1 MKQSVFIMVCLSG
14 MCLFGHA
21 ENKSETINEGEGVA
35 AADTSRVVDLEEAV
49 VVASPKQ
56 TDKLRN
62 QAVSSTVMVSGE
74 NMPPGS
80 PTLNDISGCAANFIM
95 PAYGSSQSAAIYI
108 RGVGSRL
115 NTPAVGLYVDNVPTV
130 ERSAYSFNLLGVNR
144 IDVLRGPQAT
154 LYGRNAM
161 GGLIRLYTINPLRRQ
176 GTDIATGFS
185 SRDARWYGSVNTNQK
200 LNDRTGLSLG
210 AYYDGNH
217 GTWRNVT
224 TKERTGGKTQGGV
237 RGRLVY
243 QKDRW
248 NFDFTASY
256 EHTDEDAYPYFYDGT
271 VSGPEALP
279 EAIGQITAN
288 RNSSYRRH
296 LLNTGLT
303 AAYTAPLFTVS
314 SVTGYQLLADR
325 MVMDQDFLA
334 LDYYTLKQ
342 KQNANTLTEEIVLK
356 SLAGKRWE
364 WTGGLYGMWE
374 AMRTH
379 GPVRFYE
386 DGVGMINSNIA
397 SHIPTPSITIVNPRT
412 GRPVTQSMPMYLQLT
427 DASFEVPGYFRA
439 PVLGGAAFFQ
449 NTLHDCLIPR
459 LGLTLG
465 LRLDYEH
472 QQFHYVSGGPVDYHF
487 SMPTHSVSADMAT
500 TTVLRGN
507 LRNDYTHLLPK
518 AAVQYDFPR
527 GKGNVYLSV
536 SKGLRAGGYNGQMFS
551 DLMNTVMQND
561 MMTGVRDYCYDVMT
575 QHAERIP
582 AMKDM
587 FLSIR
592 QAIVDNIP
600 LTELPSVSETVTY
613 KPEYCWNYEA
623 GAHLNLFDNA
633 LAADVSVFYTDTHD
647 QQIARFSPSG
657 LGRMMVNAG
666 QSHTCGAEVALNSRL
681 FDNRLSLSAN
691 YGYTHAI
698 FYRYNAGNGIDY
710 TDNRVPFIP
719 EHTMGIMADFCQPV
733 SGSFLNAIT
742 IGANASGFGRM
753 YWTESNAAC
762 QNFYAVMGAH
772 MALDFGKVSIDL
784 WGKNLNQRSYKTF
797 YFESMNRGFYQ
808 KGMPMQLGV
817 DLRFR
822 L

>member
-1 MKQSVFIMVCLSG
+1 MKELILLS
-14 MCLFGHA
+14 LFATAHVLFAGA
-21 ENKSETINEGEGVA
+21 ENRDAAVYGEETTVQ
-35 AADTSRVVDLEEAV
+35 ADTIRTIDMEEAV

-62 QAVSSTVMVSGE
+62 MPVSSTVIVSGE
-74 NMPPGS
+74 NAPQNGAS
-80 PTLNDISGCAANFIM
+80 LNDISGYAANFHM
-95 PAYGSSQSAAIYI
+95 PSYGSSQSAAIYI

-130 ERSAYSFNLLGVNR
+130 ERSAYSFNLLGISR

-161 GGLIRLYTINPLRRQ
+161 GGLLRINTINPLRKQ
-176 GTDIATGFS
+176 GTNIATGVS
-185 SRDARWYGSVNTNQK
+185 TRDARRYVSVMTNQK
-200 LNDRTGLSLG
+200 ASESLGYSVG
-210 AYYDGNH
+210 AYYDRNH
-217 GTWRNVT
+217 GVWHNST
-224 TKERTGGKTQGGV
+224 TGSRTGGKMQGGV
-237 RGRLVY
+237 RGRVVY
-243 QKDRW
+243 QKDKW
-248 NFDFTASY
+248 NLDFTASY
-256 EHTDEDAYPYFYDGT
+256 EHTDEDAYPYFYDGVVQGEET
-271 VSGPEALP
+271 LSDAV
-279 EAIGQITAN
+279 GQISAN

-303 AAYTAPLFTVS
+303 ASYKLPLFTLS

-325 MVMDQDFLA
+325 MYMDQDFTG

-342 KQNANTLTEEIVLK
+342 KQNANTLTEEIILK
-356 SLAGKRWE
+356 SLPQKRWE
-364 WTGGLYGMWE
+364 WTGGLFGMWE

-379 GPVRFYE
+379 GPVRFYG
-386 DGVGMINSNIA
+386 DGVGMINANVA
-397 SHIPTPSITIVNPRT
+397 SHIPTPVITVTNPRT
-412 GRPVTQSMPMYLQLT
+412 GRPVTQSMPMYLEVT
-427 DASFEVPGYFRA
+427 DASFLLPGYFRS

-449 NTLHDCLIPR
+449 GTVHDCFIPR

-600 LTELPSVSETVTY
+600 LTELPKVSDAVTY
-613 KPEYCWNYEA
+613 RPEYCWNYEA
-623 GAHLNLFDNA
+623 GTHLDIIDKTLNV
-633 LAADVSVFYTDTHD
+633 DVSVYFTDTHD
-647 QQIARFSPSG
+647 QQIARFSPAG
-657 LGRMMVNAG
+657 FGRMMVNAG
-666 QSHTCGAEVALNSRL
+666 QSHTCGLEAALNSRL
-681 FDNRLSLSAN
+681 LNNKLSLSAN
-691 YGYTHAI
+691 YGYTHAV
-698 FYRYNAGNGIDY
+698 FHKYSVGNGIDY
-710 TDNRVPFIP
+710 TGNRIPFIP
-719 EHTMGIMADFCQPV
+719 EHTMGVVADFCQPLK
-733 SGSFLNAIT
+733 GSLLRAIT
-742 IGANASGFGRM
+742 IGANISGFGRM
-753 YWTESNAAC
+753 YWTESNDVY
-762 QNFYAVMGAH
+762 QNFYALLGTH
-772 MALDFGKVSIDL
+772 LKFDFNKVSVDF
-784 WGKNLNQRSYKTF
+784 WGRNLTQESYKAF
-797 YFESMNRGFYQ
+797 YFQSMNRGFYQ
-808 KGMPMQLGV
+808 KGMPMQCGV
-817 DLRFR
+817 DVR
-822 L
+822 LSL